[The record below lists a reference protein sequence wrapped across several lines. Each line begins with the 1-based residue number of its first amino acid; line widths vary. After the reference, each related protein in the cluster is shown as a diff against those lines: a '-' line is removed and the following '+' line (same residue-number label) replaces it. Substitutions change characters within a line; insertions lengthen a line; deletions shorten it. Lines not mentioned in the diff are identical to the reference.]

1 MKNDENITIC
11 LAEGKRKIKHSN
23 VLSGFRHH
31 FQRTSDENDYF
42 NGVLFSVDDLTQPD
56 YTKIRLENQKQ
67 SMTDILFLGKLTDMN
82 RTSSFVPL
90 N

>member
-1 MKNDENITIC
+1 MKMIILTE
-11 LAEGKRKIKHSN
+11 
-23 VLSGFRHH
+23 
-31 FQRTSDENDYF
+31 
-42 NGVLFSVDDLTQPD
+42 VLFSVDDLTQPD